1 LDFTSITFPNQT
13 VKPNQNWQGVRQM
26 PFVLPLPGQRVAFS
40 IPMNVTYKFLGVRKT
55 NGKDMAVLAIKG
67 GIPSTKIPIQEQPGP
82 GPQMQPGPG
91 AAPGRQGRPG
101 GQGTLPSS
109 ITLSGNA
116 YGTAI
121 VDLSMNRVAKV
132 EMVVDSIL
140 GVHLGKDDIQFRN
153 RHEAKLTRTGDDR

>member
-1 LDFTSITFPNQT
+1 
-13 VKPNQNWQGVRQM
+13 
-26 PFVLPLPGQRVAFS
+26 
-40 IPMNVTYKFLGVRKT
+40 GVRKS
-55 NGKDMAVLAIKG
+55 NGKDMAVLSIKG
-67 GIPSTKIPIQEQPGP
+67 GIPSTRIPIQEQPGP

-91 AAPGRQGRPG
+91 PGAGPGRPG
-101 GQGTLPSS
+101 RPANSTPSS

-116 YGTAI
+116 YGTAV

-140 GVHLGKDDIQFRN
+140 GIHLGKDDIQFRN